1 MQHIFV
7 DFEMNAIPK
16 KNTEAR
22 AVYRSEIIEI
32 GAVKLNEQYQQ
43 VGKYSRYV
51 HPILADITPRTTEIT
66 GITGEDVQGAKD
78 LPEALAE
85 FIEWI
90 GEEPCRIYAWSDSD
104 RRQLVG
110 ECTAKGIYPDGL
122 PKQFRRWM
130 DFQRIYTRL
139 MGLSRRNPLSLTNAL
154 GASEG
159 SFSGSQHSAV
169 ADAENS
175 ASLLALVKDKE
186 AFAERTRIVR
196 QLMGKGEEPAGATLG
211 DLFDLSSIPQR
222 KPRVKSDKKNKK
234 KKR

>member
-51 HPILADITPRTTEIT
+51 HPVLADITPRTTEIT

-139 MGLSRRNPLSLTNAL
+139 MGLSKRSRLSLKNAI
-154 GASEG
+154 G
-159 SFSGSQHSAV
+159 SVEQDFSGKEHSA
-169 ADAENS
+169 ADDAEIS
-175 ASLLALVKDKE
+175 ASLLTLVHDKE
-186 AFAERTRIVR
+186 AFAQRTKLVK
-196 QLMGKGEEPAGATLG
+196 QLMGVEKAPVTTLG
-211 DLFDLSSIPQR
+211 DLFGDAFATLSE
-222 KPRVKSDKKNKK
+222 
-234 KKR
+234 

>member
-51 HPILADITPRTTEIT
+51 HPVLADITPRTTEIT

-90 GEEPCRIYAWSDSD
+90 GRSPAGSMPGATVT
-104 RRQLVG
+104 VG
-110 ECTAKGIYPDGL
+110 SWWENAPPRGSIPTACPSSSAAG
-122 PKQFRRWM
+122 W
-130 DFQRIYTRL
+130 T
-139 MGLSRRNPLSLTNAL
+139 
-154 GASEG
+154 
-159 SFSGSQHSAV
+159 FSGS
-169 ADAENS
+169 
-175 ASLLALVKDKE
+175 
-186 AFAERTRIVR
+186 TP
-196 QLMGKGEEPAGATLG
+196 G
-211 DLFDLSSIPQR
+211 
-222 KPRVKSDKKNKK
+222 
-234 KKR
+234 